1 MREMFIDS
9 YVNLVY
15 EEQGSH
21 EQW

>member
-1 MREMFIDS
+1 MFIDS